1 MGGRTGNI
9 ILPLAI
15 GIGAGMLA
23 GPAATWLGEA
33 AGGSL
38 GGAGFGSGLM
48 DWGAST
54 GAFSWGSALAIGG
67 ATYQAMAPI
76 PELPDYGDQFANQQS
91 LLDQSQSFSRRS
103 LPELE
108 NLLERGSEFEKNQA
122 FDELRRRGED
132 ETRLR
137 DIATR
142 QGRTSEDQ
150 SRIDEF
156 ISANAPPSEDEVR
169 ALALALGNE
178 RISGFD
184 EDVEK
189 ERTRLKQIS
198 ARRGTLDSSRNDQLN
213 LELAS
218 IAARNRS
225 DIRNEAL
232 GTSTKFQSDI
242 QNIGNVGLNRILQG
256 ANFNQEQQRFDL
268 GFNEAERRF
277 QESLRGSR
285 NADQRDQAFKAFQSD
300 LDRQLAVFTQRSK
313 DASASNAL
321 SLGLIESIGT
331 AETGSGFRNLFS

>member
-15 GIGAGMLA
+15 GVGV
-23 GPAATWLGEA
+23 
-33 AGGSL
+33 
-38 GGAGFGSGLM
+38 GFGAPWLAETYGSGAIAK
-48 DWGAST
+48 WGAAAE
-54 GAFSWGSALAIGG
+54 GFSWGSALAVGG

-76 PELPDYGDQFANQQS
+76 PEQPDFSSQFAGQQAF
-91 LLDQSQSFSRRS
+91 LDQSQSFGRRS

-108 NLLERGSEFEKNQA
+108 NLLESGSEYEKNQA

-156 ISANAPPSEDEVR
+156 ISANAPPSEDELR
-169 ALALALGNE
+169 ALAFALADE
-178 RISGFD
+178 RIAGFD
-184 EDVEK
+184 EDVDK

-218 IAARNRS
+218 LAARNRGG
-225 DIRNEAL
+225 IRSEAL
-232 GTSTKFQSDI
+232 GSATKFQSDI

-256 ANFNQEQQRFDL
+256 ANFSQEQQRFDI

-277 QESLRGSR
+277 QESLRGTR
-285 NADQRDQAFKAFQSD
+285 NQDQRDQAFKAFQSD
-300 LDRQLAVFTQRSK
+300 LDRQLAVFEQRST
-313 DASASNAL
+313 DATAANAL
-321 SLGLIESIGT
+321 SLGIIESFGT
-331 AETGSGFRNLFS
+331 ADKNTAFGNMFA